1 MRVSRDLTIVVLS
14 VILAGC
20 GVLHHRAPETA
31 APQTRPPLFDDL
43 GTHHHAVTTK
53 VPDAQSYF
61 DQGLRLIWAF
71 NHDEATRA
79 FEEAARLDPS
89 CAMAWW
95 GIALAA
101 GPNYNDPGD
110 GTRDKRAYG
119 AIQKALALRKK
130 ITEPERAYVDA
141 VAKRYTAERPPDR
154 KALDRAYADAMH
166 EVVRR
171 YPDDL
176 DAATLY
182 AESLMDL
189 RPWDLWTADG
199 APQPGTD
206 EIVATLE
213 SVLARDP
220 NHPGANHYYIHAVEA
235 SRQPERGLASAER
248 LHTLVPGAGHL
259 VHMPSHIYMRVGRY
273 EDATEA
279 NRQAVAVD
287 RAYIATAKPQGLYPM
302 MYYPH
307 NLDFLWSAACMAG
320 RSGEAIATARQLSAE
335 ATPEMART
343 MGDAEPALV
352 APSLALARFGKW
364 KEVLAEPPP
373 PDDLKYASGLSHYA
387 RGVAF
392 ARTRR
397 IDETAQE
404 LVALEKIV
412 AAMPP
417 DRKIVQVNSM
427 KAVLAIGRDVLA
439 GELAA
444 ARGQHDEAIHQ
455 LRAAVAGQ
463 DALNYMEPAPWYF
476 PVRQS
481 LGAELLVAKR
491 PKEAEAV
498 YREDLDRNREN
509 GWSLHGLADSL
520 RAQGKKKEAAAV
532 DQRFQKAW
540 QHADVKLAGSR
551 F

>member
-1 MRVSRDLTIVVLS
+1 MRVSRDLP
-14 VILAGC
+14 LALLVATLAAC
-20 GVLHHRAPETA
+20 AAHRSGAPEP
-31 APQTRPPLFDDL
+31 APQARPQLFEDL
-43 GTHHHAVTTK
+43 GTHHHPVTTR
-53 VPDAQSYF
+53 VADAQRYF

-79 FEEAARLDPS
+79 FEEAVRLDPD

-101 GPNYNDPGD
+101 GPNYNDLGD

-119 AIQKALALRKK
+119 AIQKALGLRKK

-141 VAKRYTAERPPDR
+141 VAKRYTEERPPDR

-199 APQPGTD
+199 KPQPGTE

-235 SRQPERGLASAER
+235 SQAPERGLASAER

-273 EDATEA
+273 EDAVEA
-279 NRQAVAVD
+279 NRRAVEVD
-287 RAYIATAKPQGLYPM
+287 RAYIAAAKPVGVYPM

-307 NLDFLWSAACMAG
+307 NLDFLWSAASMAG
-320 RSGEAIATARQLSAE
+320 RSAEAIATARQLRAQAS
-335 ATPEMART
+335 PEMART
-343 MGDAEPALV
+343 MADAEPALV

-373 PDDLKYASGLSHYA
+373 PDDLTYASGLSHYA
-387 RGVAF
+387 CGVAY

-397 IDETAQE
+397 TDEAAQE

-417 DRKIVQVNSM
+417 ERMIVQVNSM
-427 KAVLAIGRDVLA
+427 RNVLAIGVDVLA
-439 GELAA
+439 AELAA
-444 ARGQHDEAIHQ
+444 ARGQREEAITR
-455 LRAAVAGQ
+455 LRAAVRGQ
-463 DALNYMEPAPWYF
+463 DALNYMEPPPWYF

-481 LGAELLVAKR
+481 LGAELLAANR

-498 YREDLDRNREN
+498 YREDLRRNPEN
-509 GWSLHGLADSL
+509 GWSLHGLAASL
-520 RAQGKKKEAAAV
+520 RAQGKNKEAAAV
-532 DQRFQKAW
+532 AQRFQQAW
-540 QHADVKLAGSR
+540 QHADVKLATSR